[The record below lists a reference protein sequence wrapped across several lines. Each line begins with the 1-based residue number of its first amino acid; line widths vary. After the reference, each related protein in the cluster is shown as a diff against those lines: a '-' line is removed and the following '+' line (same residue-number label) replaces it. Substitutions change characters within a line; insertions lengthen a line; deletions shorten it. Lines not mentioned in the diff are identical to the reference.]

1 MRKRF
6 LPLTMILVLSVL
18 AGCGGDQEQLGDTD
32 LATPQPPAATEEPN
46 LITEEPEAPT
56 PTLDQQELEE
66 TDEPIAPAEDTIATE
81 ISIFTSAFSAGQ
93 SIPVVLTCDG
103 DNSSP
108 DMQWQGIPEGTQSL
122 ALIVD
127 DPDAPGGVFVH
138 WVLYNMP
145 PTLEALPAGVSKDTQ
160 IAGIGTQGMNGFRRT
175 GYDGPCP
182 PRGKAHRYFFKL
194 YALDTDLKL
203 PDGLKA
209 GALEKAIQGH
219 ILAEGQLYGT
229 YSRQ

>member
-6 LPLTMILVLSVL
+6 LPLMMILVLLVL
-18 AGCGGDQEQLGDTD
+18 TGCGDDQEELSDTD
-32 LATPQPPAATEEPN
+32 MATNKPPTAAEDTAA
-46 LITEEPEAPT
+46 ITDEPEAPT
-56 PTLDQQELEE
+56 LDVQPLEE
-66 TDEPIAPAEDTIATE
+66 TEEPTAPVEATTATE
-81 ISIFTSAFSAGQ
+81 LSISTSAFSAGQ
-93 SIPVVLTCDG
+93 PIPVVLTCDG

-108 DMQWQGIPEGTQSL
+108 DLQWQGIPEGTQSL

-127 DPDAPGGVFVH
+127 DPDAPVGIFVH

-145 PTLEALPAGVSKDTQ
+145 PTLDALPAGVSKDTQ
-160 IAGIGTQGMNGFRRT
+160 IPGIGTQGMNDFRRT

-194 YALDTDLKL
+194 YALDANLNL
-203 PDGLKA
+203 PEGLKA
-209 GALEKAIQGH
+209 SALEEAMQGH
-219 ILAEGQLYGT
+219 ILAEVELYGT